1 MEKVADSAEWDD
13 GPTFGA
19 ANPMVGALRGAA
31 PRRASDSKPPELGAS
46 PPPPSFDVEDPQRR
60 ASAPERASDAEA
72 PGLRRTSAPAS
83 TRAALSAPASTRV
96 PEASRGDALR
106 RDISALDREVQAVLS
121 KRPTSRPHKRRTVM
135 GKAWHAA
142 VTALVEREKEEIAL
156 RAWENA
162 IDFGSSS
169 AGLSIYLVAAVTE
182 SRRRDMSKCIFL
194 VVLCFTVQCILLVSI
209 TCEFIEGPA
218 TIVAPGFQ
226 PHVNDGT
233 LRRKWARHVAA
244 DAAAAA
250 LLSLIVWIMW
260 VKFNGLRVYRIYWE
274 GRRVRRWVLVFAML
288 ANRIPV
294 SILFGSRRFVT
305 FFFCSCAVVTFFFCS
320 RAGAAVALVLAP
332 LR

>member
-1 MEKVADSAEWDD
+1 
-13 GPTFGA
+13 
-19 ANPMVGALRGAA
+19 
-31 PRRASDSKPPELGAS
+31 
-46 PPPPSFDVEDPQRR
+46 
-60 ASAPERASDAEA
+60 
-72 PGLRRTSAPAS
+72 
-83 TRAALSAPASTRV
+83 
-96 PEASRGDALR
+96 
-106 RDISALDREVQAVLS
+106 
-121 KRPTSRPHKRRTVM
+121 M

>member
-19 ANPMVGALRGAA
+19 TNPMCV
-31 PRRASDSKPPELGAS
+31 
-46 PPPPSFDVEDPQRR
+46 
-60 ASAPERASDAEA
+60 
-72 PGLRRTSAPAS
+72 
-83 TRAALSAPASTRV
+83 
-96 PEASRGDALR
+96 
-106 RDISALDREVQAVLS
+106 
-121 KRPTSRPHKRRTVM
+121 
-135 GKAWHAA
+135 
-142 VTALVEREKEEIAL
+142 
-156 RAWENA
+156 
-162 IDFGSSS
+162 
-169 AGLSIYLVAAVTE
+169 
-182 SRRRDMSKCIFL
+182 
-194 VVLCFTVQCILLVSI
+194 LLVSI

-288 ANRIPV
+288 AKVALPRPE
-294 SILFGSRRFVT
+294 SVT
-305 FFFCSCAVVTFFFCS
+305 LIFCSCFITYMLFRGDNALLSMILNVMKIQYVNRLDTEVVRIGREAPRLGCVIGDAEDLTASVARDLRKRDLPKTLTKIESASFATIRKLARVRLSQAILECVFRVCRLAFRICAFALLLTCATGGHIAHIHFRNVLWFLTLLKQRYRRS
-320 RAGAAVALVLAP
+320 SEYLHVFIVDSPKTDAVARALSLRRERSATTTRESPEALDLELAP
-332 LR
+332 ARRARAPTLDAMDDC

>member
-121 KRPTSRPHKRRTVM
+121 KRSPHKRQTVV

-156 RAWENA
+156 RRLAE
-162 IDFGSSS
+162 DGRQVLRHRLDH
-169 AGLSIYLVAAVTE
+169 G
-182 SRRRDMSKCIFL
+182 RRRR
-194 VVLCFTVQCILLVSI
+194 V
-209 TCEFIEGPA
+209 PR
-218 TIVAPGFQ
+218 APR
-226 PHVNDGT
+226 P
-233 LRRKWARHVAA
+233 
-244 DAAAAA
+244 A
-250 LLSLIVWIMW
+250 LLQDVLQARRQ
-260 VKFNGLRVYRIYWE
+260 GALP
-274 GRRVRRWVLVFAML
+274 GR
-288 ANRIPV
+288 
-294 SILFGSRRFVT
+294 
-305 FFFCSCAVVTFFFCS
+305 
-320 RAGAAVALVLAP
+320 RAGAVAAP
-332 LR
+332 RAREDARRTAWLSMCGVSYA